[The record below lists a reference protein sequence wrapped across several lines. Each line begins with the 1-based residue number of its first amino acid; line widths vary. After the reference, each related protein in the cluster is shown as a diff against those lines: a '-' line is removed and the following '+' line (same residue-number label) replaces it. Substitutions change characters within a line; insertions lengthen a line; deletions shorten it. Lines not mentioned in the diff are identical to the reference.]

1 MYKRQGLGN
10 GRPDPCPAT
19 PKFQLS
25 HFEQGPQTN
34 CAAKL
39 PAVYPISNGFRYYP
53 LHVATEPQLK
63 LKLNNISIVA
73 LLDSGAQLSVLPYDF
88 LHRLQIP
95 NLDKVPKRTVRV
107 FGGTPLTLQGSVV
120 LTVTIEDIKQLHPFY
135 YVRADVPFIL
145 GYDFM

>member
-1 MYKRQGLGN
+1 
-10 GRPDPCPAT
+10 
-19 PKFQLS
+19 
-25 HFEQGPQTN
+25 
-34 CAAKL
+34 
-39 PAVYPISNGFRYYP
+39 
-53 LHVATEPQLK
+53 LK
-63 LKLNNISIVA
+63 LKLNDISIVA
-73 LLDSGAQLSVLPYDF
+73 LLDSGAQLCVLPYDF

-95 NLDKVPKRTVRV
+95 NLVKVPKRTVRV